1 MYICRRTI
9 DRIMETDK
17 LFFEEKGAEL
27 LKNIGMTKAEFAR
40 RMGIHKQNV
49 NLLFKTKNIMVLR
62 KAAEVLGVSFE
73 LLVSHTKPM
82 DYEGCTFF
90 EDCAKKGARSNEVT
104 DKNKAKK
111 LLEAIN
117 EADLTKEERKW
128 LRENI

>member
-1 MYICRRTI
+1 
-9 DRIMETDK
+9 METDK

-27 LKNIGMTKAEFAR
+27 LENIGMTKAEFAR

-82 DYEGCTFF
+82 DYNNCTFF
-90 EDCAKKGARSNEVT
+90 EDYVKRGA
-104 DKNKAKK
+104 KNKAKE

-117 EADLTKEERKW
+117 EAELTKEERDW
-128 LRENI
+128 LRKNI

>member
-1 MYICRRTI
+1 
-9 DRIMETDK
+9 METDK

-40 RMGIHKQNV
+40 RMCIHKQNV

-73 LLVSHTKPM
+73 LLVSHTQPM
-82 DYEGCTFF
+82 DYESCTFF
-90 EDCAKKGARSNEVT
+90 EDYAKKG
-104 DKNKAKK
+104 DLNKAKE

-117 EADLTKEERKW
+117 EANLTKEERDW
-128 LRENI
+128 LRKNI

>member
-1 MYICRRTI
+1 M
-9 DRIMETDK
+9 METDK

-27 LKNIGMTKAEFAR
+27 LENIGMTKAEFAR

-49 NLLFKTKNIMVLR
+49 NLLFKTKNIVVLR

-82 DYEGCTFF
+82 DYESCTFF
-90 EDCAKKGARSNEVT
+90 EDYAKKGARSNEVT